1 MRSLTSLT
9 LTLLLAFA
17 ALSPTLSA
25 QAPRLVNLTAGDNLA
40 FSLPTITA
48 KPGELLRVVLRTRS
62 LQPADQMAHNFVL
75 LKPGVSTSSFIL
87 LASMARQH
95 HYVPPKFK
103 DEIIV
108 ATPLAAAGESV
119 TADFRAPRA
128 AGPYPYVCTYP
139 GHYNGGMKGTLVV
152 K

>member
-1 MRSLTSLT
+1 MRSLTTLA
-9 LTLLLAFA
+9 LTLLLALA
-17 ALSPTLSA
+17 VLSPTLSA
-25 QAPRLVNLTAGDNLA
+25 QAPRLVNLTASDNLA

-62 LQPADQMAHNFVL
+62 MQPADQMAHNFIL
-75 LKPGVSTSSFIL
+75 LKPNVSASSFIL
-87 LASMARQH
+87 MASMARQH
-95 HYVPPKFK
+95 DYVPPKFK

-108 ATPLAAAGESV
+108 ATPLAAGGESV

-128 AGPYPYVCTYP
+128 PGTYPYVCSYP
-139 GHYNGGMKGTLVV
+139 GHYNGGMKGSLVV